1 MDTSN
6 NSEDQQKLAS
16 RNYIRWNDPNVEKKP
31 EGEDEDIR
39 TIAEQI
45 NAIQKAQYNS
55 HRHCYSGMQVGGQLH
70 VLLRSLLTESGTHA
84 RTQGIVKGT
93 LIVEKNLPKHLK
105 QSMFAE
111 EREWPV
117 LCRYSSEPGDPG
129 LDVSLSFSFFLVSQ
143 C

>member
-1 MDTSN
+1 MDISN

-16 RNYIRWNDPNVEKKP
+16 RNYIRWDDPNVEKKP

-39 TIAEQI
+39 AVAEQI

-55 HRHCYSGMQVGGQLH
+55 HRHCYSGMQVQGQLH

-93 LIVEKNLPKHLK
+93 LVVEKNLPEHLK

-129 LDVSLSFSFFLVSQ
+129 LDVSLSFFFFLVSQ